1 MGPTGAGKSVQG
13 DLLAEKYGAVH
24 FSSGKLLRQNPEV
37 AAQMTD
43 GRLAP
48 AYEVERIIGEAIREV
63 PKDDMV
69 VLDGFPRTASN
80 VRWMEEELPKLE
92 RRLRVVVLINLDIET
107 SLKRLGLRGRADDAP
122 QAIRAKFKLFDEVT
136 RPVAEHYR
144 ELGLLAE
151 VDGRGSIEEVHQ
163 QIVAVLEKEALIS

>member
-1 MGPTGAGKSVQG
+1 
-13 DLLAEKYGAVH
+13 
-24 FSSGKLLRQNPEV
+24 
-37 AAQMTD
+37 
-43 GRLAP
+43 
-48 AYEVERIIGEAIREV
+48 
-63 PKDDMV
+63 
-69 VLDGFPRTASN
+69 
-80 VRWMEEELPKLE
+80 MEEELPKLE